1 MAWYRAGSMKPVLF
15 TLPGLGWEIQAY
27 GFFVALAL
35 VVAWAQT
42 LRLSRADGFDPKAL
56 GPVFVGSAAAGLLGA
71 RLGWV
76 LQHPGV
82 FDGARSLFT
91 LRAGT
96 MAPFAGAV
104 VAMIVGGAWVSR
116 MKIRPWAWY
125 DILAP
130 AMALGLVFERLGAFF
145 AGTAF
150 GRYAPDAALALR
162 FPVGSPAYA
171 LHQRTLANLMRAG
184 TLESL
189 PVHPVQLYAAAL
201 GVVALA
207 LCVWV
212 RKRRT
217 FDGQVFLSFAGFYV
231 AVRAFVEEPL
241 RADAPAGVLGPLN
254 TGQVGAVAML
264 VVLGVVYGVLQRR
277 GAKGGRVRTAK
288 PGAKRPRK
296 KKRKR

>member
-1 MAWYRAGSMKPVLF
+1 MKPVRF

-56 GPVFVGSAAAGLLGA
+56 GPVFVASAAAGLLAA
-71 RLGWV
+71 RAVWV
-76 LQHPGV
+76 VQHPAAFEG
-82 FDGARSLFT
+82 FTSLVT
-91 LRAGT
+91 LRPGT
-96 MAPFAGAV
+96 LAPFGGVLMAL
-104 VAMIVGGAWVSR
+104 IVGGAWVSR
-116 MKIRPWAWY
+116 LKVGPWAWY

-150 GRYAPDAALALR
+150 GRYAPDAALAIR
-162 FPVGSPAYA
+162 YPVESPAFA
-171 LHQRTLANLMRAG
+171 LHQRTLSNLMRVG

-201 GVVALA
+201 GVLGLG
-207 LCVWV
+207 LCVWL
-212 RKRRT
+212 RKRRA
-217 FDGQVFLSFAGFYV
+217 FEGQVFLGFGIYYL

-254 TGQVGAVAML
+254 GSQVGAAVMIC
-264 VVLGVVYGVLQRR
+264 VLGVVYTVLQRR
-277 GAKGGRVRTAK
+277 ARTAK
-288 PGAKRPRK
+288 PKRPRSGTTRAGKKK